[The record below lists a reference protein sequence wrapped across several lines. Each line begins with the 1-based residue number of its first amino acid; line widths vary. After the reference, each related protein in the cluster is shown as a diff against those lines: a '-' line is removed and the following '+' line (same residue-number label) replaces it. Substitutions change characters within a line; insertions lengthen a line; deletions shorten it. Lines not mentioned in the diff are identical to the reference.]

1 MVLLQAGIHIN
12 FVMDLNRLL
21 KHTAFPGESTCFVN
35 WPDARMVICNF
46 IYRFHDNVYNLYGL
60 WLNSKL
66 ITVVLLFNRDF
77 IFFLNVKYI
86 QEYIA
91 KL

>member
-1 MVLLQAGIHIN
+1 M
-12 FVMDLNRLL
+12 
-21 KHTAFPGESTCFVN
+21 
-35 WPDARMVICNF
+35 
-46 IYRFHDNVYNLYGL
+46 YRFHDNVYNLYSL

-66 ITVVLLFNRDF
+66 IIVVLLFNQDF
-77 IFFLNVKYI
+77 YFKTTMKYI